1 GGSGDPLRSPPGPVH
16 GLLPGPGVGGGPG
29 AAPANLSAHRL
40 LRHRRPA
47 GLGRGPGRGGP
58 GPGGARPGL
67 SGGLQRR
74 SPERL
79 RGPPADHRPGAHL
92 RAGPGGRPAPPGA
105 APEPGR
111 PGPPGAGP
119 HRTGRAAVDGARPRV
134 SYSFTAPE
142 VSPET
147 SWRCITKKMMTMGSA
162 PKSAPAAKMPPRLLY
177 WSEMKS
183 CIPTGRVYWSVVCRM
198 IRARTYSE

>member
-1 GGSGDPLRSPPGPVH
+1 SSLSYFLFFFQAEDGIRDFHVTGVQTCA
-16 GLLPGPGVGGGPG
+16 LPI
-29 AAPANLSAHRL
+29 S
-40 LRHRRPA
+40 
-47 GLGRGPGRGGP
+47 
-58 GPGGARPGL
+58 
-67 SGGLQRR
+67 
-74 SPERL
+74 
-79 RGPPADHRPGAHL
+79 
-92 RAGPGGRPAPPGA
+92 GA

-119 HRTGRAAVDGARPRV
+119 HRTGSAAVDGARPRV

-198 IRARTYSE
+198 IRARAYSE